1 MARAMLFSSRLA
13 ALILVVAGTL
23 IAFASLRGA

>member
-1 MARAMLFSSRLA
+1 MLFSSRLA